1 MKLPCGAGM
10 AVPRISSALLALF
23 MYQLGKYNLETAEV
37 SPARLLSP
45 TLPGSPTYP
54 PNVFSYKGL

>member
-23 MYQLGKYNLETAEV
+23 MYHLGKYNLETAEV

-45 TLPGSPTYP
+45 YSAWEPDLPPQC
-54 PNVFSYKGL
+54 FQL